1 VALVWAQVNA
11 IMDLMAALALAT
23 ELPTPDLLLRMP
35 YGRYDQL
42 INGHMW
48 RNIMVQSAYQVF
60 YSGPFSLFPL
70 LMRLSKPLFRVFVEL
85 SCSPAF
91 SAVRA

>member
-1 VALVWAQVNA
+1 MALVWAQVNA

-60 YSGPFSLFPL
+60 YSGPFCLF
-70 LMRLSKPLFRVFVEL
+70 LFVPEFQPPVLFE
-85 SCSPAF
+85 
-91 SAVRA
+91 